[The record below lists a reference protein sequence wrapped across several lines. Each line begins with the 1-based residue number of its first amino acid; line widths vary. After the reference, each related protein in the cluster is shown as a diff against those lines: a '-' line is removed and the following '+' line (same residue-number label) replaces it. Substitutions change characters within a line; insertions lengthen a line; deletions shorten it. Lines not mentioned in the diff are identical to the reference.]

1 MPNYHSFTEDGH
13 YCPTCKAGPFLC
25 YMEDGQCDNNGTCDS
40 CLKEQVYEAGR
51 RDMDSEEADW
61 RRQQQ
66 EQYGDLYGTQY

>member
-25 YMEDGQCDNNGTCDS
+25 YMEDGQCDNSGTCDS
-40 CLKEQVYEAGR
+40 CIKEQVYEAG
-51 RDMDSEEADW
+51 MDSEEAEW
-61 RRQQQ
+61 RQQQQ